1 MPVLENARHE
11 RFAQGLAK
19 GKTQEQAYIDA
30 GYSENGA
37 RVSASQLLTNPN
49 VAARVAELQERA
61 AMRVELTLADI
72 IAEIEQARIAALA
85 AETVQASA
93 AVSASK
99 AKAELLGLGANKK
112 IEVGGS
118 DDLPPI
124 QSVTRIELIAAKI
137 NDDDTA

>member
-1 MPVLENARHE
+1 MPPLSNARHE
-11 RFAQGLAK
+11 RFAQELAR

-30 GYSENGA
+30 GYSPNGA
-37 RVSASQLLTNPN
+37 RGASSKLQTIANI
-49 VAARVAELQERA
+49 AQRVAELQERA
-61 AMRVELTLADI
+61 AVRVELTLADI
-72 IAEIEQARIAALA
+72 IQEIEEARLAALS